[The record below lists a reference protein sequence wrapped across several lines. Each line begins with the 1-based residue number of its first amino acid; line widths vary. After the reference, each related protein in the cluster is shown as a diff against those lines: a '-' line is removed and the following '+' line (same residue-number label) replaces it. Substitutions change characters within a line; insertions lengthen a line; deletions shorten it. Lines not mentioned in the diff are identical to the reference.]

1 MIKVVLCGGREG
13 GSGKLGSVGKGYNG
27 REGGR
32 EGYVV

>member
-1 MIKVVLCGGREG
+1 MVLCGGMEG
-13 GSGKLGSVGKGYNG
+13 GSGKLGSVGKVKVG